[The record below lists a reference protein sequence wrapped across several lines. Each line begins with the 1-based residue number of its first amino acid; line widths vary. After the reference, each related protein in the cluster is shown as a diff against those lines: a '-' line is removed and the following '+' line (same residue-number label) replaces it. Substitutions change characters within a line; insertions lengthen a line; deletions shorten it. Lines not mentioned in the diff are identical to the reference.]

1 MSGKYKALKELFF
14 VTRESDR
21 ANVQLAL
28 QSADKAVNKAEE
40 AAEKRFEGLNELRNM
55 ANDQAQK
62 YISVEVA
69 NEKFK
74 TIDNVLADHGNRIS
88 SMEGRFLAVGTV
100 SALAATAAVVIGFLS

>member
-1 MSGKYKALKELFF
+1 MSRYKHLKELFF
-14 VTRESDR
+14 ITRASDH

-28 QSADKAVNKAEE
+28 QSADKAVSKAED
-40 AAEKRFEGLNELRNM
+40 AAERRFEGLNELRAM

-62 YISVEVA
+62 YISTEVA

-74 TIDNVLADHGNRIS
+74 TIDNVLTDHGNRIS

-100 SALAATAAVVIGFLS
+100 SALAAIAAVVIGLL